1 MAQFCSVSRTWG
13 SEIVYAQPTKMAD
26 PVEKPGK
33 GTLTPNDD
41 SAKLSGCTE
50 PSHLAGYVEYE
61 IQLCH
66 QFC

>member
-1 MAQFCSVSRTWG
+1 M
-13 SEIVYAQPTKMAD
+13 YAQPTKMAD